1 MPRTSWST
9 GLAVGE
15 TLCKDVAM
23 VDQVRMNLTVARV
36 LRVFLEDV
44 SQPRYGYELMRRTGF
59 PSGKL
64 YPVLARLE
72 RARWLTKDLESI
84 DPSAEGRPPRRLY
97 SITEEGVRAA
107 RYELAALSEELRPPS
122 RTGNRL
128 RPEGGP
134 A

>member
-1 MPRTSWST
+1 
-9 GLAVGE
+9 
-15 TLCKDVAM
+15 M
-23 VDQVRMNLTVARV
+23 VDQVRMNLTVAKV

-72 RARWLTKDLESI
+72 RAGWLTKELESI
-84 DPSAEGRPPRRLY
+84 DPSIEGRPPRRMY
-97 SITEEGVRAA
+97 RISVEGIRAA

-122 RTGNRL
+122 WTGERL
-128 RPEGGP
+128 QPEGGH

>member
-1 MPRTSWST
+1 
-9 GLAVGE
+9 
-15 TLCKDVAM
+15 M

-44 SQPRYGYELMRRTGF
+44 SQPRYGYELMQRTGF

-72 RARWLTKDLESI
+72 RAKWLSKKLEAI
-84 DPSAEGRPPRRLY
+84 DPAIEGRPPRRLY
-97 SITEEGVRAA
+97 YITEDGIRAA
-107 RYELAALSEELRPPS
+107 RYELAAISEELRPPS
-122 RTGNRL
+122 RTGTRL